1 MQVFGKLALIFN
13 ASINAFTSPTDI
25 VSAGAELYSK
35 MQFFSCTDSYRAVCE
50 DEVGGSSV
58 TIRTDLQKDFD
69 IIQN

>member
-1 MQVFGKLALIFN
+1 MRALML
-13 ASINAFTSPTDI
+13 SLVPQTSYLLEQNCAP
-25 VSAGAELYSK
+25 K
-35 MQFFSCTDSYRAVCE
+35 CNFFSCTDSYCAVCE